1 MNSNKNPR
9 NYGFQ
14 IAFWAGLLVTLF
26 TCILILGL
34 VFQIFDPL
42 QKLIHLQIKSIK
54 TELSSP
60 KDEVQPREIAED
72 SPRKDTIV
80 VIEKISQAC
89 NRNHCDP
96 DSLPP
101 LSSPSADSN

>member
-60 KDEVQPREIAED
+60 KDEVQPLEIAEYP
-72 SPRKDTIV
+72 SRKDTIV
-80 VIEKISQAC
+80 VIEKIPQVC
-89 NRNHCDP
+89 NRNHCEP
-96 DSLPP
+96 DSLLP
-101 LSSPSADSN
+101 SSSSSIDSN